1 MKVTPAMV
9 QLPEL
14 PDMNP
19 VSRKEE
25 PQQPQKTFAGM
36 LSEALEDVNQLQV
49 EADHLTQQYL
59 TGENTDIASV
69 LLATEKANLALQ
81 LTVQIRNKIVEAYQE
96 ISNMQ
101 L

>member
-1 MKVTPAMV
+1 MKVTPIMA

-14 PDMNP
+14 TDISSGNKKAQAHRAFG
-19 VSRKEE
+19 SI
-25 PQQPQKTFAGM
+25 
-36 LSEALEDVNQLQV
+36 LSEALENVNEMQAK
-49 EADHLTQQYL
+49 ADKLTQQYL
-59 TGENTDIASV
+59 TGENTDIAAV

-96 ISNMQ
+96 ISHMQ